1 MSAHPP
7 GGCTTACVLAPD
19 ARQALRAL
27 AQAVA
32 ADDLDTAIALGLLDY
47 VTPCAVA
54 GHVGRPDAAAQPMLC
69 PDCLH
74 HDRLVGVAR
83 DARLRALDARERHR
97 AREARLRRRADAR
110 ADARANRRAS
120 AIPPVPAATAM
131 PETNTMDASDFATLP
146 SAAPALPVTSSLPP
160 AAAAALARAKAR
172 AAARGGRD

>member
-54 GHVGRPDAAAQPMLC
+54 GHVGGPDAAAQLMLC

-74 HDRLVGVAR
+74 HDRLVGAAR

-110 ADARANRRAS
+110 ANRRAS
-120 AIPPVPAATAM
+120 AIPHVPAATAI

-146 SAAPALPVTSSLPP
+146 SAAPALPATSSLPP

-172 AAARGGRD
+172 AAARGGKD

>member
-54 GHVGRPDAAAQPMLC
+54 GHDGRPDAAAQPMLC
-69 PDCLH
+69 PDCLD
-74 HDRLVGVAR
+74 HDRLVGAAR

-110 ADARANRRAS
+110 ASRRAS
-120 AIPPVPAATAM
+120 AIPPVPAATAIS
-131 PETNTMDASDFATLP
+131 ETNTMDASDFATPP
-146 SAAPALPVTSSLPP
+146 SAAPALPTASALPP

-172 AAARGGRD
+172 AAARGGKD

>member
-54 GHVGRPDAAAQPMLC
+54 GHDGRPDAAAQPMLC

-74 HDRLVGVAR
+74 QDRLVGAAR

-97 AREARLRRRADAR
+97 AHEARLRRR

-120 AIPPVPAATAM
+120 AIPPVPAATAI

-146 SAAPALPVTSSLPP
+146 SAAPARPVTSALPP

-172 AAARGGRD
+172 AAARGGKD

>member
-54 GHVGRPDAAAQPMLC
+54 GHDGRPDAAAQPMLC

-74 HDRLVGVAR
+74 HDRLVGAAR

-110 ADARANRRAS
+110 ASRRAS
-120 AIPPVPAATAM
+120 AIPPVPAATAI
-131 PETNTMDASDFATLP
+131 PETNTMDASDFATPP
-146 SAAPALPVTSSLPP
+146 SAAPARPVTSALPH

-172 AAARGGRD
+172 AAARGGKD